1 MSAMKILMLCQRLP
15 FPPTKGEKIR
25 AFHHLRFLGREH
37 EVTLLTLAEG
47 VGELAHAGRLRA
59 LTADLEVIP
68 IAPRWAKLKSLLALP
83 LGTPMTL
90 RYFDAPSFRERVRA
104 RLARTSYDL
113 IFVYSSA
120 MAQYVEGIRG
130 IPTVVDF
137 VDMDSH
143 KWLQYARHAGFPLSL
158 LYRIEGE
165 RMKACERRVA
175 GLADMSV
182 VVSRAEAE
190 LFRTIAPGAPVAVVP
205 MVVDTEYFSPNGGLS
220 PESPTVIFSGV
231 MDYFPNVDGVKH
243 FAREIFPRIRREMPA
258 ARLLVVGQRPS
269 RDVRRLGRLPGIEVT
284 GSVPDVRPYF
294 ERAQVAVAPLR
305 VAQGMQTKVLEAM
318 AMGLPVVATSR
329 AYTGLEARP
338 DEHLFVE
345 DDPARFAD
353 IVVGLLRAP
362 GLRRRVG
369 QAARA
374 FVKAHHAW
382 VASMATL
389 DRVLADATGSC
400 RQSAGRLA
408 GGRS

>member
-1 MSAMKILMLCQRLP
+1 MKILMLCQRLP

-47 VGELAHAGRLRA
+47 VGELAHAGRLRE
-59 LTADLEVIP
+59 LTADIEVVP
-68 IAPRWAKLKSLLALP
+68 IALRRAKLKGLLALP

-90 RYFDAPSFRERVRA
+90 RYFDAPSLRERVRT
-104 RLARTSYDL
+104 RLARASYDL

-120 MAQYVEGIRG
+120 MAQYVEEVHDSPI
-130 IPTVVDF
+130 VVDF

-143 KWLQYARHAGFPLSL
+143 KWLQYARRAGFPLSL

-165 RMKACERRVA
+165 RMKAYERRVA

-182 VVSRAEAE
+182 VVSPAEAA
-190 LFRTIAPGAPVAVVP
+190 LFQAVAPGAPVAVVP
-205 MVVDTEYFSPNGGLS
+205 MVVDTEYFSPDGG
-220 PESPTVIFSGV
+220 PPAGPPTLLFSGV
-231 MDYFPNVDGVKH
+231 MDYFPNVDGVRY
-243 FAREIFPRIRREMPA
+243 FAREIFPRISREMPA
-258 ARLLVVGQRPS
+258 ARLLIVGQRPT

-284 GSVPDVRPYF
+284 GPVPDVRPYF
-294 ERAQVAVAPLR
+294 GQAQVAVAPLR
-305 VAQGMQTKVLEAM
+305 VAQGMQTKILEAM

-338 DEHLFVE
+338 GEHLFVE

-362 GLRRRVG
+362 DLRLRVG
-369 QAARA
+369 RAARA
-374 FVKAHHAW
+374 FVEVHHAW
-382 VASMATL
+382 TASMATL
-389 DRVLADATGSC
+389 DRVLADATRS
-400 RQSAGRLA
+400 RRVPAGLLA
-408 GGRS
+408 GGCS